1 MVGDAKEH
9 ICSGCFEII
18 ASHDPEAYQQ
28 GAFYYHSKA
37 HEDMHASRNW
47 NDFLKAEGKH
57 SRRAFRELAVN
68 P

>member
-9 ICSGCFEII
+9 ICSGCYEII
-18 ASHDPEAYQQ
+18 APHEPEAYQE

-37 HEDMHASRNW
+37 YEDMHVSRNW
-47 NDFLKAEGKH
+47 NDFLKVESENSHKV
-57 SRRAFRELAVN
+57 FRELAQR